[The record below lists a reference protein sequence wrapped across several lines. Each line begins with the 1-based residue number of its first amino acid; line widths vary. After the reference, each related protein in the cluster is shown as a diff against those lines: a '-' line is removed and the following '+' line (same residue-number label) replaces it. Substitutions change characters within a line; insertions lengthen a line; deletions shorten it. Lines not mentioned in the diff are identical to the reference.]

1 MDKAELGKWLIVIG
15 ALIALIEAIMGF
27 LSPAWFG
34 IIGPIVA
41 LIISVVILL
50 SVFRPGDPIP
60 YTPIVELILAILLI
74 IFASWI
80 GGIIA
85 IIGAILLFLD

>member
-1 MDKAELGKWLIVIG
+1 LNTKIKIK
-15 ALIALIEAIMGF
+15 
-27 LSPAWFG
+27 
-34 IIGPIVA
+34 
-41 LIISVVILL
+41 
-50 SVFRPGDPIP
+50 VFRPGDPIP